1 MPIIKK
7 TDTAMLIA
15 SDSFP
20 TYGRKHLKH
29 IAGLTRMNILIN
41 IIIISRGKMEKG
53 RQEELKF

>member
-7 TDTAMLIA
+7 TDPAMLIA
-15 SDSFP
+15 SGSFP
-20 TYGRKHLKH
+20 TYGWKHLKH